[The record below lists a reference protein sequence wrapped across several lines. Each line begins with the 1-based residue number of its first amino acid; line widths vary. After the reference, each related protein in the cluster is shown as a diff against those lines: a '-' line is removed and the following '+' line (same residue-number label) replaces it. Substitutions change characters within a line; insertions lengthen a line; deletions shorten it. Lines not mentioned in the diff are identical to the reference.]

1 MAELVWRQSCQN
13 TELPTVSGPGGLCP
27 EEAITLR
34 FFAACR
40 GSRLLLLRD
49 VPPQAAH
56 PAVKKPLANRWGQ
69 FIGPYAT
76 FSCSSMVKSRSGS
89 GGN

>member
-1 MAELVWRQSCQN
+1 M
-13 TELPTVSGPGGLCP
+13 LPRCLQ
-27 EEAITLR
+27 R
-34 FFAACR
+34 
-40 GSRLLLLRD
+40 SRLLLLRD

-56 PAVKKPLANRWGQ
+56 PAVKNLLRTAGGR

-76 FSCSSMVKSRSGS
+76 FSCSSIVKGCIGS